1 MNHRELRAQLE
12 EDPPE
17 ETYGGE
23 EIRVLDADGFIH
35 DIDHVSWDPDD
46 KCFYV
51 HTKFMPEE
59 AAPSV

>member
-1 MNHRELRAQLE
+1 MALRALREEILE
-12 EDPPE
+12 IDMLDVDHP
-17 ETYGGE
+17 
-23 EIRVLDADGFIH
+23 IRVLDADGFIH

-51 HTKFMPEE
+51 HTKFMPQE